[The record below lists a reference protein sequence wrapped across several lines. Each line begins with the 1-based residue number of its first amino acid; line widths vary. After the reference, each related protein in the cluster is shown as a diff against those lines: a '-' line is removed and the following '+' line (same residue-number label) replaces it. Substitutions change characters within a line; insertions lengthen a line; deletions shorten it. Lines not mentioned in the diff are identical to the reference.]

1 MSVPSQ
7 LFWSGNMSWI
17 DKEHGKNGSMYLNIK
32 YDPISALINHQR
44 QGFLTIFIVILTMA
58 LIALIMVGAMKTW
71 LAMHRGD
78 HSNDMEM
85 ENLNEDKVAHDV
97 TTNATFTAVEIY
109 DY

>member
-1 MSVPSQ
+1 
-7 LFWSGNMSWI
+7 MSWI

-58 LIALIMVGAMKTW
+58 LIALIMVGAIKTW
-71 LAMHRGD
+71 LALRRGE

-85 ENLNEDKVAHDV
+85 DTVTEDNVAQK
-97 TTNATFTAVEIY
+97 TFTAVETN
-109 DY
+109 DYPF